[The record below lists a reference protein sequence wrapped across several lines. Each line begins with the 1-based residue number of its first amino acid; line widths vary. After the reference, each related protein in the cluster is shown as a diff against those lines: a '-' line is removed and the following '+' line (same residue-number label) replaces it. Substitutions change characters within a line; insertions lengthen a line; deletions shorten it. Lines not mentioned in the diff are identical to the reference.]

1 MLNVMIFLLLIT
13 ICIGLIYIVHKYF
26 GKHELYLLV
35 VIYSIISFVL
45 SFKLFTIFGLNI
57 NLGTIFSNSL
67 LILMYYFVNRFSASE
82 VKKYILVV
90 MISIIFCL
98 MFLLLGTVMVPSIY
112 DDNLILIKD
121 LIYDNLA
128 IAILHPL
135 SLFITLLLSCYT
147 FKELKKVN
155 KNRELK
161 TMLTITGIMFVDIFI
176 FIYFSYAIIIEF
188 NKSLL
193 ISIDNYF
200 TNVIIMIILYL
211 LINKIMKVKKVKE

>member
-1 MLNVMIFLLLIT
+1 MNEMIFLLLMV

-26 GKHELYLLV
+26 GKHEFYLLA
-35 VIYSIISFVL
+35 VIYSVISFIL

-57 NLGTIFSNSL
+57 NLGTIFSSAL
-67 LILMYYFVNRFSASE
+67 LILMYYFVNRFSGSE
-82 VKKYILVV
+82 TKKYIMVV
-90 MISIIFCL
+90 MISIVFCL

-112 DDNLILIKD
+112 DDNLVLMKD

-128 IAILHPL
+128 IAILYPL
-135 SLFITLLLSCYT
+135 SLCITLLLSCYS

-161 TMLTITGIMFVDIFI
+161 TMLTITGIMFAYIFI

-200 TNVIIMIILYL
+200 INVIIMIILYL